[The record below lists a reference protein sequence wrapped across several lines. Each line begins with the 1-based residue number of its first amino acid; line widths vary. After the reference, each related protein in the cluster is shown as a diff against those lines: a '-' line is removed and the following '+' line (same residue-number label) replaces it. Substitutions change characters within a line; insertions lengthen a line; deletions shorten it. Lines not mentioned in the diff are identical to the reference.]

1 MKISTKM
8 FAIGGVV
15 AVGMFV
21 VMGISWWSNQEVKSA
36 LQESRLRTDQW
47 ALCNQMKMANQ
58 ELTLAAMDSIIDREE
73 GRPRGERLASIQ
85 QNAAFLLQHA
95 DRLVEL
101 AETDQERAAAK
112 TTKAAVQPL
121 SDAVQVT
128 LLDLIESSGLEIAR
142 IEAAFSEID
151 DVIDEH
157 GEDVDAKLS
166 DLERWLQAELDT
178 AGDAR
183 KASALAASA
192 NLHVVQVQQWLTD
205 ISATRAAEGY
215 DDGYDE
221 AKNHAQAFRRD
232 LDELVA
238 VDPSL
243 RSIIDSVRE
252 TFDAFYEKGKWMAG
266 EYIKGGA
273 EAGNKAM
280 GSFDAYA
287 EDMGK
292 RLAELIKTTGDKAAQ
307 MHDLRYLADTTSHL
321 RAVYLRMTLAAMDS
335 IIDKDAGTIDDKR
348 MEGMNQAAADFL
360 KDTET
365 LAAGLTD
372 PEQQQLVQSLHD
384 SFTALDQSIRVDLV
398 AMIKN
403 SGTKIKAVEQA
414 FAESDD
420 AIDIASTAVGDAVAL
435 IEKSIRAK
443 DDQAK
448 QNLASAM
455 DTSRSTIMTA
465 CLLSI
470 AVLATILTVIARSI
484 LRPLNQTMLL
494 VQDLAEGEGDLTK
507 RLDAE
512 RHDEFGAMGRF
523 FNTFMEKL
531 QVTVRTIVTGSE
543 SLAESSTM
551 LLGTATQLK
560 EGADQTTCQST
571 AVSAAAEEMST
582 NMTNMAA
589 STEQMTANV
598 RTVASAVE
606 EMTASITEV
615 AKNAEQ
621 AAGVASQANQLADV
635 SNRRIGQLG
644 SAADEI
650 GKVIEVIQDIAE
662 QTNLLALN
670 ATIEAARAGDAGK
683 GFAVVATEVKEL
695 AKQTAGATE
704 DIRTRIEGIQAS
716 TGEAVQS
723 IGEIGGVI
731 EKVNQVSRTIA
742 SAVEQQSA
750 TTKEIAQNVAQTASA
765 AETMSRGMAETA
777 TATQEINQNIA
788 KVNQAAKQGAEG
800 ALEAKTAG
808 EQLTCLASE
817 MRQTVGRFKLDS

>member
-8 FAIGGVV
+8 FTIGGVV
-15 AVGMFV
+15 AVGMFA
-21 VMGISWWSNQEVKSA
+21 VMGISWWSNQAVKSA
-36 LQESRLRTDQW
+36 LEESRLRTDQW

-73 GRPRGERLASIQ
+73 GRPTGERLETIN
-85 QNAAFLLQHA
+85 QNAAFLLKHA
-95 DRLVEL
+95 DRLVEV

-112 TTKAAVQPL
+112 SMKAAVRPL

-128 LLDLIESSGLEIAR
+128 LLDLVESSGREIAQ
-142 IEAAFSEID
+142 IEAAFSKID
-151 DVIDEH
+151 NVIDEH
-157 GEDVDAKLS
+157 GEAVDAKLS
-166 DLERWLQAELDT
+166 ELERWLKAQLDA

-221 AKNHAQAFRRD
+221 AKNHAQAFRRN

-243 RSIIDSVRE
+243 RSMIDSVRE
-252 TFDAFYEKGKWMAG
+252 TFDSFYEKGKWMAG

-273 EAGNKAM
+273 EAGNEAM
-280 GSFDAYA
+280 GTFDAYA

-292 RLAELIKTTGDKAAQ
+292 RLGQLVKTTADKAAQ
-307 MHDLRYLADTTSHL
+307 MRDLRYLSDTASHL
-321 RAVYLRMTLAAMDS
+321 RAVYLHMTLAAMDS
-335 IIDKDAGTIDDKR
+335 IIDKDEGIIDEER
-348 MEGMNQAAADFL
+348 MEGMNQAAAAFL

-365 LAAGLTD
+365 LAAGLTEPD
-372 PEQQQLVQSLHD
+372 QQQLTASLRD

-398 AMIKN
+398 ALIKD
-403 SGTKIKAVEQA
+403 SGAKVKAITQA
-414 FAESDD
+414 FSGIDD
-420 AIDIASTAVGDAVAL
+420 AIDIASTAVGDAVAM
-435 IEKSIRAK
+435 IEKSTRAK

-455 DTSRSTIMTA
+455 DTSRTTIMSA

-470 AVLATILTVIARSI
+470 VVLAAILTVIARSI

-507 RLDAE
+507 RLDAD

-523 FNTFMEKL
+523 FNTFMDKL
-531 QVTVRTIVTGSE
+531 QATVRSIVTGST

-582 NMTNMAA
+582 NMSNMAA

-615 AKNAEQ
+615 AKNADQ
-621 AAGVASQANQLADV
+621 AAGVANQANQLADV
-635 SNRRIGQLG
+635 SNRKIGQLG

-723 IGEIGGVI
+723 ISDISAVI
-731 EKVNQVSRTIA
+731 EKVNDVSRTIA

-750 TTKEIAQNVAQTASA
+750 TTKEIAQNVAQTAAA
-765 AETMSRGMAETA
+765 AETMSRGMSETA
-777 TATQEINQNIA
+777 MATQEITQNIS

-808 EQLTCLASE
+808 EQLTALAAE
-817 MRQTVGRFKLDS
+817 MRQTVGRFKLDA